1 MQSQLEKIAPTWSDV
16 SIKMKDDP
24 EADNAF
30 GWVLEMYVK
39 FRRCLSVHSLCK
51 FAWFVVHPVLDSNL
65 VDVGNVTV

>member
-1 MQSQLEKIAPTWSDV
+1 
-16 SIKMKDDP
+16 MKDDP